1 MGIENRRANFK
12 YRTTLIQ
19 KRSSADEN
27 HGWCLV
33 EVIKRFMEMD
43 EQYGRLP
50 EVDFYAGGEQVV
62 TLTRTSLE
70 VRGGCGGRLG
80 RGLLAAR
87 CCGQLC

>member
-50 EVDFYAGGEQVV
+50 EVDFYAVGSW
-62 TLTRTSLE
+62 L
-70 VRGGCGGRLG
+70 RG
-80 RGLLAAR
+80 AAGNCAR
-87 CCGQLC
+87 SRPLPPEFPRPSYNVLDTT